1 MARFSDEPLKNPLTG
16 TEVFAGTDLSTME
29 DIGTNALIITQF
41 AQLNMTLASGSTQ
54 GLMSGSQSDKLNAL
68 FTQADINAVINDFAQ
83 VALPAFFGSPAN
95 GFLNYYYHA
104 IGVAW
109 VLLTGYAVVSSGSTN
124 LTLAKNGT
132 PLAGATSIPVTTT
145 GGAFTITFAPVVSTL
160 NQGDSLGVTFAGTT
174 GNCANLIISLTANAT
189 ILL

>member
-16 TEVFAGTDLSTME
+16 TEIFAGTDLSTGD

-54 GLMSGSQSDKLNAL
+54 GLMSGAQATKLNAL
-68 FTQADINAVINDFAQ
+68 FDQDEFNSVIDQFGE
-83 VALPAFFGSPAN
+83 VALPAFFGTPAD
-95 GFLNYYYHA
+95 GFLNYYYHV

-109 VLLTGYAVVSSGSTN
+109 VLVSGYAICSSGSTN
-124 LTLAKNGT
+124 ITLAKNGT
-132 PLAGATSIPVTTT
+132 PLAGATSVPVTSA
-145 GGAFTITFAPVVSTL
+145 GGEFTVTYAPVVSTL
-160 NQGDSLGVTFAGTT
+160 NSGDSLGVTFAGTT
-174 GNCANLIISLTANAT
+174 GNCANLIISLVANAT